1 MQAEIV
7 SPQLDKVECERHL
20 RGLNSYKRETRETAL
35 RQIAALTPEHL
46 LQLMREGSRFYRKR
60 YRLSSCVER
69 ALVIS
74 CFPIGMILY
83 ALSADGVVWLALLI
97 VAFIAI
103 GWRFLTVPWRM
114 YRSLVGVLEHTEDLK
129 LIGPMITMYVR
140 PEGLRYKLDAL
151 GNMLCR
157 LLPQLRFDHAGLL
170 TVEQKQDMLR
180 LLPVSIGSKDGRLNV
195 SALDLNIALQTLKAL
210 EQIGDE
216 SAIPAV
222 KRLTWDSFNNNK
234 TVQKAAEQCLKHL
247 RSHPGQ
253 HKEMQTLLRASAVT
267 ESASDTLLRPASGN
281 TDTAPEQLLRPTAQG
296 KVGT

>member
-7 SPQLDKVECERHL
+7 PPQLDKAELERYL
-20 RGLNSYKRETRETAL
+20 RGLNSYKRETRETSL
-35 RQIAALTPEHL
+35 RQVATLSPELL

-60 YRLSSCVER
+60 YRLSSCVEF
-69 ALVIS
+69 ALLLS

-83 ALSADGVVWLALLI
+83 ALSADGVVWWALLV

-140 PEGLRYKLDAL
+140 PDGLGYRRDML

-180 LLPVSIGSKDGRLNV
+180 LLPVSIGSKDGSVNI

-210 EQIGDE
+210 EQVGDE

-253 HKEMQTLLRASAVT
+253 HKEMQTLLRATAVA
-267 ESASDTLLRPASGN
+267 ESAPATLLRPILGVENA
-281 TDTAPEQLLRPTAQG
+281 APEQLLRPTAQD
-296 KVGT
+296 KV